1 MSKDPARIVRDF
13 MAAWKR
19 KNVDE
24 LVAYFAPD
32 AVYHNVPVAPHVG
45 TVAIRAIFQG
55 FCDMMDE
62 GIELDVLNVAANG
75 NVVMAERI
83 DRFRWQGKS
92 LDLPVCGVFELGD
105 DGKIVKFR
113 DYFNAPTWQDATGA
127 PL

>member
-1 MSKDPARIVRDF
+1 MTPNERIVRDF
-13 MAAWKR
+13 LGAWPR

-24 LVAYFAPD
+24 LVGYFAPD

-45 TVAIRAIFQG
+45 AAAIRAIFQG
-55 FCDMMDE
+55 FCDMMNE
-62 GIELDVLNVAANG
+62 GIELDVLNVVAAG
-75 NVVMAERI
+75 DIVMAERI
-83 DRFRWQGKS
+83 DRFRWQGKR
-92 LDLPVCGVFELGD
+92 LDLPVCGVFELR